1 MKAYKFRIYPSGKQQ
16 GILLLYLGRCREV
29 YNELLAEGKD
39 LIVSGRSDFYGL
51 VRDVKI
57 AMPKRYGCVYSLVLQ
72 NVADRLSK
80 AYANFF
86 RRVGERSKGSCVR
99 AGFPRFNTKLRSL
112 TYPQSG
118 VRIID
123 TSRRHQ
129 VLRLS
134 KIGDIKVR
142 CHRSLEGSVKTLT
155 VKQSP
160 SGKWFATF
168 TAHTGSSPDK
178 VAIKNASQ
186 VVGLDLGVKD
196 LVFDSEGASVV
207 NPKHLARHEHRLRAL
222 QKNLSRK
229 RMRSRNFC
237 KAKLR
242 VARQHEHTANTRADF
257 LHKLSRKYIKA
268 YDAIGI
274 EDLDISNML
283 TSSFSRNILDC
294 GWGTLRQMLF
304 CKAESAGKTIVPVN
318 PSMTT
323 QLCSNCGQLVRKT
336 LSERTHNCLYCGL
349 MLPRDHNS
357 AITVKKR
364 ALETLGMDDPE
375 STPAETKPLPTPY
388 YWAGKYR
395 QGSRNPA
402 QKKALPPLPNPGTG
416 SPACKG
422 QKPKQV
428 AQQGNPFM
436 TGRTSLFKINHK
448 HKTLTICY

>member
-1 MKAYKFRIYPSGKQQ
+1 MMKAYKFRIYPSGKQQ
-16 GILLLYLGRCREV
+16 GILLLHLGRCREV

-57 AMPKRYGCVYSLVLQ
+57 AMPKRYGCVYSQVLQ

-99 AGFPRFNTKLRSL
+99 AGFPRFKKRLRSL

-118 VRIID
+118 FKLID
-123 TSRRHQ
+123 AGRRHQ

-196 LVFDSEGASVV
+196 LVFDSNGAYVA
-207 NPKHLARHEHRLRAL
+207 NPKHLARHEHRLRAQ

-257 LHKLSRKYIKA
+257 LHKLSRQYIST

-323 QLCSNCGQLVRKT
+323 QQCSNCGQLVRKT
-336 LSERTHNCLYCGL
+336 LSERIHNCPYCGL
-349 MLPRDHNS
+349 TLPRDHNS

-375 STPAETKPLPTPY
+375 STPAEMKPLPTPY
-388 YWAGKYR
+388 YGLASIVKEAGT
-395 QGSRNPA
+395 P
-402 QKKALPPLPNPGTG
+402 
-416 SPACKG
+416 
-422 QKPKQV
+422 
-428 AQQGNPFM
+428 
-436 TGRTSLFKINHK
+436 HK
-448 HKTLTICY
+448 RKRFPTA